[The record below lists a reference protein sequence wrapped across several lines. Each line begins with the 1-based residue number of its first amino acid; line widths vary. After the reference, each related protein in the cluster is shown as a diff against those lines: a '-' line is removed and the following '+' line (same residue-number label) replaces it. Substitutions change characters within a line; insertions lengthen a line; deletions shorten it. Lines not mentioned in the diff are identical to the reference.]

1 MIGRRRHHFSAST
14 ALATVIAGSATVV
27 FAVLPAPRASA
38 QESGTQASK
47 IEEVVVTARRRDES
61 LLRVPATI
69 QALTGKE
76 LASQSINTEA
86 DLQRAVPGLVI
97 RESLSSNQL
106 NYSIRGQSVDA
117 FSSSSPG
124 VLSYFNEFQA
134 TATSASG
141 LYDLQS
147 IQVVKGP
154 QGTLYGRN
162 TTGGAV
168 LYTTAKPTDEFA
180 AGLNVKLGDY
190 AMRSAE
196 GFVST
201 PLAGDK
207 AQLRIAGK
215 MLKRDG
221 FQDNEYNGKEIGS
234 ADYTSGRISLVLRPV
249 EGLENSTMF
258 QYEETGGENVGSS
271 LYNVAA
277 CAGPTYA
284 SCIYQPAVPFWGAY
298 TAAHPEVFSGG
309 IVAFDQLQRRK
320 GPYKLN
326 LNSDLS
332 HDGKQKLL
340 TNTTTWELSPTLTLK
355 NVAGWV
361 DSDSEDSTDVDGT
374 PYAIYANGLYD
385 SNERTVFGNEQ
396 YSEELQL
403 QGTANDGDIE
413 YLVGIYYGHEEKT
426 FYIPTA
432 FFDLRPIVPDV
443 PRADK
448 DNIQKSENWGIF
460 GHVSYDLGEM
470 TGADGL
476 KLTAGYRYTK
486 EEVEAKHLP
495 RSLFYQLG
503 ISPEGLDAKFDEPS
517 WNVGLEYQAT
527 DDVFLYLVQRG
538 SWRSGGFNTNSQL
551 FPGTIDVG
559 GAEFLPEKTKD
570 VEAGIK
576 YNGLMGEVPVQ
587 LNLALYKQWV
597 DDIQRVVYVNL
608 PLFGPT
614 ALTAN
619 VPKTEIQ
626 GFELGGQVRPSE
638 FFTVGFNV
646 VYTDAEFTKNDVTLF
661 GVTTAFGPF
670 PDTPEWSGSLYAEI
684 GFPIDPALGELSFRA
699 DLYTQSKFY
708 YSSLNNTTNP
718 GSELPDYDLANFRLD
733 WDGINGSKFGAS
745 AFITNA
751 FDKTYYTGGLALGSV
766 LGLNAAIPGMPRMYG
781 VEVRMSY

>member
-1 MIGRRRHHFSAST
+1 MSPARALRGHCRRIAGSLISANAETNEEQLEEHPMIGRRRHHFSAST

-234 ADYTSGRISLVLRPV
+234 ADYTSGRWKASRTAPCS
-249 EGLENSTMF
+249 STRK
-258 QYEETGGENVGSS
+258 
-271 LYNVAA
+271 
-277 CAGPTYA
+277 
-284 SCIYQPAVPFWGAY
+284 PAVRTWAPRSTTSRLAPDPRTPPAFTSPLYRSGAP
-298 TAAHPEVFSGG
+298 TPPHILKSSV
-309 IVAFDQLQRRK
+309 VA
-320 GPYKLN
+320 
-326 LNSDLS
+326 
-332 HDGKQKLL
+332 
-340 TNTTTWELSPTLTLK
+340 LSPSISSS
-355 NVAGWV
+355 A
-361 DSDSEDSTDVDGT
+361 
-374 PYAIYANGLYD
+374 
-385 SNERTVFGNEQ
+385 ERV
-396 YSEELQL
+396 
-403 QGTANDGDIE
+403 
-413 YLVGIYYGHEEKT
+413 
-426 FYIPTA
+426 PT
-432 FFDLRPIVPDV
+432 
-443 PRADK
+443 
-448 DNIQKSENWGIF
+448 
-460 GHVSYDLGEM
+460 
-470 TGADGL
+470 
-476 KLTAGYRYTK
+476 
-486 EEVEAKHLP
+486 
-495 RSLFYQLG
+495 
-503 ISPEGLDAKFDEPS
+503 
-517 WNVGLEYQAT
+517 
-527 DDVFLYLVQRG
+527 
-538 SWRSGGFNTNSQL
+538 
-551 FPGTIDVG
+551 
-559 GAEFLPEKTKD
+559 
-570 VEAGIK
+570 
-576 YNGLMGEVPVQ
+576 
-587 LNLALYKQWV
+587 
-597 DDIQRVVYVNL
+597 
-608 PLFGPT
+608 
-614 ALTAN
+614 
-619 VPKTEIQ
+619 
-626 GFELGGQVRPSE
+626 
-638 FFTVGFNV
+638 
-646 VYTDAEFTKNDVTLF
+646 
-661 GVTTAFGPF
+661 
-670 PDTPEWSGSLYAEI
+670 
-684 GFPIDPALGELSFRA
+684 
-699 DLYTQSKFY
+699 
-708 YSSLNNTTNP
+708 SS
-718 GSELPDYDLANFRLD
+718 
-733 WDGINGSKFGAS
+733 I
-745 AFITNA
+745 
-751 FDKTYYTGGLALGSV
+751 
-766 LGLNAAIPGMPRMYG
+766 
-781 VEVRMSY
+781 